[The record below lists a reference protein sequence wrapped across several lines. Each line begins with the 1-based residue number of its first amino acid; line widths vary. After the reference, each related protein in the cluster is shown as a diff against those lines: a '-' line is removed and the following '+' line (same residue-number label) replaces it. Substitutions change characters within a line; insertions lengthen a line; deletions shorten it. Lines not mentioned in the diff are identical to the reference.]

1 MEPSVPATRLAEHGQ
16 QLGAGYRRLSQR
28 RIACHLP
35 LHWPRFRRDP
45 FISSGKT
52 PRFAWA
58 TSSVASRVRSC
69 RTGCGGRPG
78 GFALFL
84 SLATGCTAS
93 RRVKGKGYARYPHPF
108 PTLRFGLRLPV
119 PPLPPLPAKQRQ
131 ERCSQADGGSRGW
144 CGPQPR
150 RARTRPLDAAGAP
163 HAMPGGRSSGPKARN
178 PCSRGSRRR
187 GWRVQRGKA
196 SLETTM
202 RASTRPIQAIHSK

>member
-1 MEPSVPATRLAEHGQ
+1 MAQSKANSLPSA
-16 QLGAGYRRLSQR
+16 
-28 RIACHLP
+28 
-35 LHWPRFRRDP
+35 LHWPRFRRGP
-45 FISSGKT
+45 FISSSKT

-84 SLATGCTAS
+84 PLATGCMAS
-93 RRVKGKGYARYPHPF
+93 RRIKGKGYARYPHPF

-119 PPLPPLPAKQRQ
+119 PPLTPLPAKQRQ
-131 ERCSQADGGSRGW
+131 ERCSQADDGSRGW

-150 RARTRPLDAAGAP
+150 RARTRPLEAAGAR
-163 HAMPGGRSSGPKARN
+163 HAMPGGRSSGPEAHN
-178 PCSRGSRRR
+178 PCPRGSRRR

-202 RASTRPIQAIHSK
+202 QANTGDP

>member
-1 MEPSVPATRLAEHGQ
+1 MF
-16 QLGAGYRRLSQR
+16 
-28 RIACHLP
+28 LP
-35 LHWPRFRRDP
+35 
-45 FISSGKT
+45 
-52 PRFAWA
+52 
-58 TSSVASRVRSC
+58 
-69 RTGCGGRPG
+69 
-78 GFALFL
+78 
-84 SLATGCTAS
+84 LATGCMAS
-93 RRVKGKGYARYPHPF
+93 RWVKGKGYARYPHPF
-108 PTLRFGLRLPV
+108 PALRFGLRLPV

-196 SLETTM
+196 SLETT
-202 RASTRPIQAIHSK
+202 ASTQPILASIAGKTRHSARHLCGYVYLNQITHTSCKIELPTARRHHGRHG